1 MTWWLLLIPA
11 IAVLIQ
17 SLPYLIGGGLAAY
30 TILTNPTAI
39 VSIIAGVAGAYLI
52 YKNKPKEGM
61 IAIVIGGVLFLIPQ
75 LATMFQA
82 FLGWSAALF
91 SNVFFMLVIL
101 GGVMAYFLA
110 SQKKLTGK
118 YAVYLILSIVGA
130 SVFYLL
136 LNQFSVAGGGVGIT
150 PTPNWYEVTLK
161 IDFTSVGM
169 PFFEKAKATSISVV
183 DYSLVNYCVE
193 EIQPLFVL
201 PTEKNYVLKVLDS
214 RGRLVMQKTLKA
226 EWGPLQITTSDLV
239 KICLRSGSYKIIA
252 YATDTPE
259 SKVETQITLQ

>member
-39 VSIIAGVAGAYLI
+39 VSIIAGAAGAYLI
-52 YKNKPKEGM
+52 YNNKPKEGI

-75 LATMFQA
+75 IATMFQA

-150 PTPNWYEVTLK
+150 PAPNWYEVTLK
-161 IDFTSVGM
+161 IDFTTWQA
-169 PFFEKAKATSISVV
+169 KAKATSISVV

-193 EIQPLFVL
+193 EVQPLFVL
-201 PTEKNYVLKVLDS
+201 PTERNYVLKVLDS
-214 RGRLVMQKTLKA
+214 TGRLVMQKTLKA
-226 EWGPLQITTSDLV
+226 EWGWFQVTTSDLV

-259 SKVETQITLQ
+259 SKVETRIILQ

>member
-161 IDFTSVGM
+161 VDFTTWQA
-169 PFFEKAKATSISVV
+169 KAKATAISVV

-193 EIQPLFVL
+193 EVQPLFVF
-201 PTEKNYVLKVLDS
+201 PQERNYVLKVLDS
-214 RGRLVMQKTLKA
+214 TGRLVMQKTLKA

-239 KICLRSGSYKIIA
+239 KICLRSGNYKIIA

>member
-39 VSIIAGVAGAYLI
+39 VSIIAGIAGAYLI

-150 PTPNWYEVTLK
+150 PAPNWYEVTLK
-161 IDFTSVGM
+161 IDFTTWQA
-169 PFFEKAKATSISVV
+169 KAKATSISVV
-183 DYSLVNYCVE
+183 DYSSVNYCVE

-201 PTEKNYVLKVLDS
+201 PTERNYVLKVLDS
-214 RGRLVMQKTLKA
+214 TGRLVMQKTVKA
-226 EWGPLQITTSDLV
+226 EWGWFQVTTSDLV

>member
-1 MTWWLLLIPA
+1 MAWWLLLIPA

-39 VSIIAGVAGAYLI
+39 VSIIAGAAGAYLI
-52 YKNKPKEGM
+52 YKNKPKEGI

-75 LATMFQA
+75 IATMFQA

-118 YAVYLILSIVGA
+118 YAVYIILSIVGA

-150 PTPNWYEVTLK
+150 PTPNWYEVTVK
-161 IDFTSVGM
+161 VDFTTWYW
-169 PFFEKAKATSISVV
+169 KAKATSISIV
-183 DYSLVNYCVE
+183 DYSSVNYCVE
-193 EIQPLFVL
+193 EIQPLFVF
-201 PTEKNYVLKVLDS
+201 PQERNYVLKVTDATT
-214 RGRLVMQKTLKA
+214 GRLIMQKTLKA
-226 EWGPLQITTSDLV
+226 EWGPLQKTTSDLV
-239 KICLRSGSYKIIA
+239 KICLRSGTYKIIA

-259 SKVETQITLQ
+259 SKVETRIILQ

>member
-39 VSIIAGVAGAYLI
+39 VSIIAGAAGAYLI
-52 YKNKPKEGM
+52 YKNKPKEGI

-75 LATMFQA
+75 IATMFQA

-150 PTPNWYEVTLK
+150 PAPNWYEVTLK
-161 IDFTSVGM
+161 IDFTTWQA
-169 PFFEKAKATSISVV
+169 KAKATSISVV

-193 EIQPLFVL
+193 EVQPLFVL
-201 PTEKNYVLKVLDS
+201 PTERNYVLKVLDS
-214 RGRLVMQKTLKA
+214 TGRLVMQKTLKA
-226 EWGPLQITTSDLV
+226 EWGWFQVTTSDLV